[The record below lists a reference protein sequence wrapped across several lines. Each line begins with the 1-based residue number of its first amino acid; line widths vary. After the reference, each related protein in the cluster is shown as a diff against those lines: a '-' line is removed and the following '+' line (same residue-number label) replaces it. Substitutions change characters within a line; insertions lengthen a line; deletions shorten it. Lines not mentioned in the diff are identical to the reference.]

1 MTLTRERSALMVV
14 DMQNGFLGDEGSMA
28 RIGLPVADLR
38 SKALPGT
45 LALLEAARKA
55 GVPVIFTRY
64 VYMADYRDGGL
75 VPHVLIPAMKEQ
87 QSLTHGSWDAEIVSE
102 LAPAE
107 GELVIDKS
115 RPSAFYGT
123 QLEPLLTSL
132 DVRNLVLAGVTTNVC
147 VETTARDAG
156 QRDYHVH
163 VVGDASAEWDDAKHQ
178 HALDVIGFIFGWV
191 NTVDEVLEGWQVER

>member
-1 MTLTRERSALMVV
+1 MTLTRDRSALIVV
-14 DMQNGFLGDEGSMA
+14 DMQNGFLDDQGSMA

-45 LALLEAARKA
+45 QSLLTAAREA
-55 GVPVIFTRY
+55 GIPVIFTRY
-64 VYMADYRDGGL
+64 VYMPDYRDGGL

-87 QSLTHGSWDAEIVSE
+87 ESLAHGSWDAEVVAE
-102 LAPAE
+102 LSPQA

-147 VETTARDAG
+147 VEGTARDAG

-163 VVGDASAEWDDAKHQ
+163 VVSDASAEWEDPKHQ

-191 NTVDEVLEGWQVER
+191 NTVNEVLEGWQVER